1 MKSLIITEPGKF
13 EIREVQKPKISDYQA
28 LIKTEMVA
36 LCNATD
42 RKLIEGHFPGQNDY
56 PMALGHE
63 NAGIVEAIGSKVKNF
78 KVGDRVIGGLNATF
92 AEPDIH
98 SGWGGFSEYVV
109 ANDFEVLK
117 ENGLATPEQGCW
129 DSFEIQNTIPEG
141 IQPEEGV
148 IACTWREVLGAFK
161 DFNLTP
167 EKKVIVFGAG
177 PVGLSFVK
185 LGKLFGIKHIDIV
198 DIFPGKLAIAKKMGA
213 DNTYT
218 VAEAESPDFINKANR
233 SYDTVI
239 DAVGLESIVNLGLS
253 LIKMVGDIC
262 VYGVMTKNPLL
273 DLNKGPYNFNLHI
286 HQWPTRLEEKAAM
299 TTLAEWIKKGE
310 LNATE
315 FISHRFNISQ
325 LQNALDAVKNGE
337 AIKIV
342 LTF

>member
-1 MKSLIITEPGKF
+1 MKSLIITSPGQF
-13 EIREVQKPKISDYQA
+13 EIREVQKPEITDYQA
-28 LIKTEMVA
+28 LVKTEMMA

-63 NAGIVEAIGSKVKNF
+63 NVGIVEAIGSKVKNF

-92 AEPDIH
+92 AEPDIF

-129 DSFEIQNTIPEG
+129 DSFEIQNAIPTDIG
-141 IQPEEGV
+141 PEEGV

-161 DFNLTP
+161 DFNLNAN
-167 EKKVIVFGAG
+167 KKVIVFGAG

-185 LGKLFGIKHIDIV
+185 LGKLFGIKQIDIV
-198 DIFPGKLAIAKKMGA
+198 DLFPEKLSIAKDMGA

-218 VAEAESPDFINKANR
+218 FAETGSPDFIESVNH

-253 LIKMVGDIC
+253 LIKMAGDIC
-262 VYGVMTKNPLL
+262 VYGVMTKNPSL
-273 DLNKGPYNFNLHI
+273 DLSKGPYNFNLHM
-286 HQWPTRLEEKAAM
+286 HQWPTRSEEKAAM
-299 TTLAEWIKKGE
+299 TTLSKWIREGK
-310 LNATE
+310 LSAIE
-315 FISHRFNISQ
+315 FISHRFKIDQ
-325 LQNALDAVKNGE
+325 LQEAMEMVRKGE

-342 LTF
+342 MTF